1 MDAAQNAR
9 ILRKEQLTSLPS
21 LSCSLSTLPQ
31 ARSLEQVQ
39 LHPSSM
45 SAQLAAESEAKV
57 RFALSLNTHPCLPT
71 PSPQLRKVLS
81 KSGTPSHPSL
91 IVTPPPN
98 LPSSPSPQL
107 MMKVCY
113 RNFIF
118 SVSIVPNPISLRSS
132 NPNKSVPTSFI
143 SLSVVY
149 RLWPAA
155 GIVSAATPPLL
166 APLLSLSL
174 IETNAHLVF
183 SLACHFV
190 FWFSALPSLLLP
202 YRFLTYIRVPS
213 SCIPSIVSLACS
225 HTFVHRRYHL
235 ILISIHSWLIIS
247 RDPGW
252 GSCTYTWLQCRATVR
267 GSYHNLYRYCRVIT
281 CSDTSA

>member
-1 MDAAQNAR
+1 M
-9 ILRKEQLTSLPS
+9 SLPS

-57 RFALSLNTHPCLPT
+57 RFALGLNTRPCLPI

-107 MMKVCY
+107 MMKVCVTAISY
-113 RNFIF
+113 PPFLSFLTPSLAAVQIQITPSPHPSSR
-118 SVSIVPNPISLRSS
+118 SLLSIDFGRLPGQFQP
-132 NPNKSVPTSFI
+132 PPPTI
-143 SLSVVY
+143 
-149 RLWPAA
+149 AA
-155 GIVSAATPPLL
+155 PP
-166 APLLSLSL
+166 LSLSL

-190 FWFSALPSLLLP
+190 FWFSALPSLSF
-202 YRFLTYIRVPS
+202 YHIDFL
-213 SCIPSIVSLACS
+213 
-225 HTFVHRRYHL
+225 
-235 ILISIHSWLIIS
+235 LISGFPL
-247 RDPGW
+247 
-252 GSCTYTWLQCRATVR
+252 
-267 GSYHNLYRYCRVIT
+267 
-281 CSDTSA
+281 